1 MTTTTTCTVAEY
13 LAIRLEQLGITHLF
27 GVPGN
32 HLGPFLSTLHAKT
45 KVRWVGTPTEGGA
58 GQAADAYARVK
69 VADAEIAL
77 GEQGIGAVAVT
88 YSVGAFNLLNAIGG
102 GFAEY
107 VPLIAINAAPTYE
120 QWLNQ
125 RAIGLLTSH
134 MSQRPESNLDVYRQV
149 TVDAQAISNPGLAPT
164 QIDSAI
170 TACLSHRRPVYLE
183 VMEDVWEARCAAPR
197 GRLTRQQRPVTAQN
211 AKLLDR
217 AVTACVD
224 LIRSQEKPPILWAG
238 EEIDR
243 FRLSDEFEKLVRE
256 TRIPFCTTVGAKSVV
271 SEYTPGYSGVYNGKA
286 SNPDVAEVF
295 HNAGCRIGL
304 GTWATSKNL
313 GGVRSIGDDW
323 AVAAHEGVHVGA
335 SYFPDVQ
342 LAEFIPALRR
352 RLVLDFGAG
361 AFEADHFALARKD
374 GLDVPASTAAFLD
387 AQIGG
392 VYPESVTY
400 DSFFRHVNAFLES
413 QTNEPPGER
422 GNPFTVVSDAAF
434 ALIGSM
440 NLRMAERASY
450 VAQNSWLSIGYSVGA
465 ATGVAL
471 GRQHAGKRPLV
482 FVGDGSFQE
491 TCQEMSTQVRHGL
504 RPVVFVLDNEGFY
517 GIEQMLVHPCFYKE
531 GTPTPP
537 SDGADFYNELHPW
550 RYENLADVFGSA
562 KHPMHGFAVRTH
574 DQLEALLKQIGEPT
588 DPINQGP
595 IVVRVQFER
604 RDYPE
609 ALKYKIAENCPPP
622 GGAPSEGSAA

>member
-1 MTTTTTCTVAEY
+1 MTGTQTCTVAEY

-32 HLGPFLSTLHAKT
+32 HLGPFLSTLHEKT

-58 GQAADAYARVK
+58 GQAADGYTRVK

-77 GEQGIGAVAVT
+77 GEQGIGAAAVT
-88 YSVGAFNLLNAIGG
+88 YGVGAFNLLNAIGG
-102 GFAEY
+102 AYTEY

-125 RAIGLLTSH
+125 QAIGLLTSH

-149 TVDAQAISNPGLAPT
+149 TVDAQAVSNPGLAPT
-164 QIDSAI
+164 QIDGAI

-183 VMEDVWEARCAAPR
+183 FLEDVWTARCPAPR
-197 GRLTRQQRPVTAQN
+197 GRLTRRERPLTDQN
-211 AKLLDR
+211 TRMLGE

-224 LIRSQEKPPILWAG
+224 LIRRYRNPVLWAG

-243 FRLSDEFEKLVRE
+243 FNLSQEFEKLVRE
-256 TRIPFCTTVGAKSVV
+256 TGIPFCTTVGAKSVV
-271 SEYTPGYSGVYNGKA
+271 SEYTPGFSGVYNGKA
-286 SNPDVAEVF
+286 SNPDVAKVF

-304 GTWATSKNL
+304 GSWATSKNL
-313 GGVRSIGDDW
+313 GGKRSIGDDW
-323 AVAAHEGVHVGA
+323 TVAAHEGVHVGA
-335 SYFPDVQ
+335 SYFPDVR
-342 LAEFIPALRR
+342 LAQFIPALRE
-352 RLVLDFGAG
+352 RLVREFGTG
-361 AFEADHFALARKD
+361 AFDADYFARAHGD
-374 GLDVPASTAAFLD
+374 GLDVPESTAAHLSSLT
-387 AQIGG
+387 GG
-392 VYPESVTY
+392 PYPESVTY
-400 DSFFRHVNAFLES
+400 DSFFRHINAFLES
-413 QTNEPPGER
+413 QNSEPPGER
-422 GNPFTVVSDAAF
+422 TNPFTVISDAAF

-471 GRQHAGKRPLV
+471 GRQYSGKRPMV

-491 TCQEMSTQVRHGL
+491 TCQEMSTHVRLGL

-517 GIEQMLVHPCFYKE
+517 GIEQMLVHPCYYKDE
-531 GTPTPP
+531 APV
-537 SDGADFYNELHPW
+537 SNGADFYNELHPW
-550 RYENLADVFGSA
+550 QYEELAKVFGST
-562 KHPMHGFAVRTH
+562 KHPMHGFAIRRH
-574 DQLEALLKQIGEPT
+574 DDLAKLLKQIAEPH
-588 DPINQGP
+588 DAINQGP
-595 IVVRVQFER
+595 VVVRVQLKR
-604 RDYPE
+604 HDYPG

-622 GGAPSEGSAA
+622 VGAPLEGKVG

>member
-1 MTTTTTCTVAEY
+1 MTTSHTCTVAEY
-13 LAIRLEQLGITHLF
+13 LALRLEQLGITHLF
-27 GVPGN
+27 GVPGD
-32 HLGPFLSTLHAKT
+32 HLGPFLSALHEKT
-45 KVRWVGTPTEGGA
+45 TVRWVGTPTEGGA
-58 GQAADAYARVK
+58 GQAADGYARVK
-69 VADAEIAL
+69 SADAQTAL

-107 VPLIAINAAPTYE
+107 VPLIAINAAPSYE

-134 MSQRPESNLDVYRQV
+134 MSQRPESNLEVYRQV

-183 VMEDVWEARCAAPR
+183 VMDDVWGARCPAPQ
-197 GRLTRQQRPVTAQN
+197 GRLTRRERPVTARN
-211 AKLLDR
+211 ERMLDQ
-217 AVTACVD
+217 AVTACIELV
-224 LIRSQEKPPILWAG
+224 RHHRNPILWAG

-271 SEYTPGYSGVYNGKA
+271 SEYTPGFSGVYNGKA
-286 SNPDVAEVF
+286 SSPEVAEVF
-295 HNAGCRIGL
+295 NNAGCRIGL
-304 GTWATSKNL
+304 GSWATSKNL
-313 GGVRSIGDDW
+313 DGARSIGDDW
-323 AVAAHEGVHVGA
+323 AVAAHDGVHVGA

-342 LAEFIPALRR
+342 LARFLPALRE
-352 RLVLDFGAG
+352 RLVAEFGSG
-361 AFEADHFALARKD
+361 AFEADYFTRAHD
-374 GLDVPASTAAFLD
+374 EGLDVPGSTAAYLD
-387 AQIGG
+387 SQTGG
-392 VYPESVTY
+392 PYPQNVTY
-400 DSFFRHVNAFLES
+400 DSLFRHLSAFLEA
-413 QTNEPPGER
+413 QTTESRGER
-422 GNPFTVVSDAAF
+422 TNPFTVVCDAAF

-471 GRQHAGKRPLV
+471 GRRHADKRPLV

-491 TCQEMSTQVRHGL
+491 TCQEMSTHVRHGL

-517 GIEQMLVHPCFYKE
+517 GIEQLLVQPCYYRE
-531 GTPTPP
+531 GTPR
-537 SDGADFYNELHPW
+537 SDGAEFYNELHPW
-550 RYENLADVFGSA
+550 RYEKLAEVFGSA
-562 KHPMHGFAVRTH
+562 KHPMNGVTVRTH
-574 DQLEALLKQIGEPT
+574 DELTTLLQRIAEPT
-588 DPINQGP
+588 DTINQGP
-595 IVVRVQFER
+595 IVVRVQLGR
-604 RDYPE
+604 HDYPQ

-622 GGAPSEGSAA
+622 GGVPGEGAAR

>member
-1 MTTTTTCTVAEY
+1 MSSTKTCTVAEY

-32 HLGPFLSTLHAKT
+32 HLGPFLSTLHEKT

-58 GQAADAYARVK
+58 GQAADGYARVK

-88 YSVGAFNLLNAIGG
+88 YGVGAFNLLNAIGG
-102 GFAEY
+102 AYTEY

-149 TVDAQAISNPGLAPT
+149 TVDAQTLSNPGLAPG
-164 QIDSAI
+164 QIDGAL

-183 VMEDVWEARCAAPR
+183 VMEDVWEARCPAPR
-197 GRLTRQQRPVTAQN
+197 GRLSRRERPLTPQN
-211 AKLLDR
+211 ERMLAA
-217 AVTACVD
+217 AVAACVKLVHD
-224 LIRSQEKPPILWAG
+224 HGNKPILWAG

-243 FRLSDEFEKLVRE
+243 FNLAAEFEQLVRD
-256 TRIPFCTTVGAKSVV
+256 TRIPYCTTVGAKSVI
-271 SEYTPGYSGVYNGKA
+271 SEYTPGFSGVYNGKA
-286 SNPDVAEVF
+286 SQPGVAEAF
-295 HNAGCRIGL
+295 HKAGCRIGL
-304 GTWATSKNL
+304 GSWATSKNL
-313 GGVRSIGDDW
+313 GGMRSIGDDW

-342 LAEFIPALRR
+342 LAQFLPALREAF
-352 RLVLDFGAG
+352 VEEFGAG
-361 AFEADHFALARKD
+361 AFAADYFADAHKA
-374 GLDVPASTAAFLD
+374 GLDVPGSTD
-387 AQIGG
+387 AYLTSLIGG
-392 VYPESVTY
+392 PYPEIVTY
-400 DSFFRHVNAFLES
+400 DSLFRHLSAFLEA
-413 QTNEPPGER
+413 QVTDGPGER
-422 GNPFTVVSDAAF
+422 TTPFTVLSDAAF

-440 NLRMAERASY
+440 NLRMPERASY

-471 GRQHAGKRPLV
+471 GRSHARKRPLV

-491 TCQEMSTQVRHGL
+491 TCQEMSTHVRHGL
-504 RPVVFVLDNEGFY
+504 RPVVFVLDNAGFY
-517 GIEQMLVHPCFYKE
+517 GIEQMLVHPCYYKD
-531 GTPTPP
+531 GVPD

-550 RYENLADVFGSA
+550 RYDKLAEVFGSE
-562 KHPMHGFAVRTH
+562 KDPMTGVAVRKH
-574 DQLEALLKQIGEPT
+574 NELAALLGQIADPT

-595 IVVRVQFER
+595 IVVRVSLER
-604 RDYPE
+604 HDYPE
-609 ALKYKIAENCPPP
+609 ALRYKITENCPPRA
-622 GGAPSEGSAA
+622 GVSSEGTAR

>member
-1 MTTTTTCTVAEY
+1 MTTSQTCTVAEY

-32 HLGPFLSTLHAKT
+32 HLGPFLSTLHEKT
-45 KVRWVGTPTEGGA
+45 TVRWVGTPTEGGA
-58 GQAADAYARVK
+58 GQAADAYARVTA
-69 VADAEIAL
+69 ADAEPAL
-77 GEQGIGAVAVT
+77 GEQGVGAVAVT

-102 GFAEY
+102 GYAEH

-120 QWLNQ
+120 EWLNQ

-134 MSQRPESNLDVYRQV
+134 MSQRPESNLEVYRQV
-149 TVDAQAISNPGLAPT
+149 TVDAQAISHPGLAPT
-164 QIDSAI
+164 QIDGAI

-197 GRLTRQQRPVTAQN
+197 GRLTRRERPVTEQN
-211 AKLLDR
+211 ERMLDR

-224 LIRSQEKPPILWAG
+224 LVQRFGNPILWAG

-243 FRLSDEFEKLVRE
+243 FRLSDEFTRLVRE

-271 SEYTPGYSGVYNGKA
+271 SEYTWGFSGVYNGKA
-286 SNPDVAEVF
+286 SNENVAKVF

-304 GTWATSKNL
+304 GSWATSKNL
-313 GGVRSIGDDW
+313 GGMRSIGDDW
-323 AVAAHEGVHVGA
+323 AVAAHEGVRVGA
-335 SYFPDVQ
+335 SYFPDVR
-342 LAEFIPALRR
+342 LAEFIPALRD
-352 RLVLDFGAG
+352 RLIIEFGAG
-361 AFEADHFALARKD
+361 AFEADYFARAHDD
-374 GLDVPASTAAFLD
+374 GLDVPASTVAFLD
-387 AQIGG
+387 SQTGG
-392 VYPESVTY
+392 PYPTSVTY
-400 DSFFRHVNAFLES
+400 DSFFRHLNAFLES
-413 QTNEPPGER
+413 QTGEGQGER
-422 GNPFTVVSDAAF
+422 SNPFTVVSDAGF

-471 GRQHAGKRPLV
+471 GRRHAGKRPMV

-517 GIEQMLVHPCFYKE
+517 GIEQMLVHPCYYKE
-531 GTPTPP
+531 GVPTPS

-550 RYENLADVFGSA
+550 KYEELAQVFGSD
-562 KHPMHGFAVRTH
+562 KYPMHGFTVGTH
-574 DQLEALLKQIGEPT
+574 DELEALLQQIGEPT
-588 DPINQGP
+588 DAINQGP
-595 IVVRVQFER
+595 VVVRVRFAR

-609 ALKYKIAENCPPP
+609 ALKYKIAEKCPPP
-622 GGAPSEGSAA
+622 GGAPSEGRPA